1 MKRKS
6 TKESRK
12 SAAGMADQQAVPTMG
27 EEDDTELFD
36 TRYSVD
42 SAGRSGSMFGMSKR
56 DYETMMGVDGTDE
69 DSPAITEGM
78 LRLRDSHVQQQKELQ
93 VAVTDNNKAEVE
105 DQRAR
110 ALGKGGRS
118 WWKGSSFQRLTIE
131 KSDETL
137 DRDTGKPRRR
147 SKRVVSGILKS
158 IKSAFT
164 NIGSGNS
171 GSLGAL
177 DSGAS
182 TNSMSSAPVTPSG
195 SSRGFGFDGGS
206 AVGSEM
212 SLTESRTS
220 LEGRS
225 SVIGFASRSR
235 KGSQLT
241 PRHSQQLSAER
252 LSKAGNPLNSAP
264 PENAKPASRCEVGN
278 RSSVYS
284 LSSSNPAAAPATQT
298 SSSLPTT
305 SILSPETVF
314 SDDNSKAT
322 VICRICEEQVIT
334 DDLEE
339 HSKFCAVHVEL
350 QLELQKC
357 DARLRKLAA
366 ALKLHLTE
374 SMEDG
379 GVDYTFSDL
388 ESKKIAE
395 IIVSKA
401 KKAATLGQESGRK
414 GAAKLEKYLLKIS
427 VLLSREESKLE
438 AKGKEA
444 SDAIVLERRICRM
457 LEQKITA
464 LNKLTDHLKLWSW
477 QSSKPTNQAPTALST
492 RMLSPPSNL
501 TMLSAAML
509 APPSS
514 AGPLS
519 AQSTSSVAYAS
530 LDRPTGVATRAVR
543 RIESDDGGP
552 LGSARA
558 NEVSSGK
565 KLVSLFAVLLRGA
578 GGGGG
583 SHRRSPSNMSL
594 TSGSDIGAS
603 RRQRVP
609 AIDDFQIIKAISRGA
624 FGKVF
629 LARKRTTQDLYAIKI
644 LKKEDMIKKNMVS
657 QVLAERTVLGLVRS
671 PFVVRMY
678 YAFHNKDYLYLVMEY
693 LIGGDLSTLLSA
705 MGVFDEDD
713 AKMYGAEVVLALEY
727 LHSNGITHRDLKPD
741 NILLNE
747 KGHIKLSDFGLSQ
760 ITLAEQEGTENP
772 EAVLSHLNT
781 LSRKNP
787 KSVAQRRKTA
797 TSATPTSAP
806 PLVMEESTEGP
817 ETKSPSRPATATSGR
832 PGSSKALLGTPDYLA
847 PELLLGLHHG
857 PAVDWWALGICL
869 YEWLVGWPP
878 FADES
883 PELIFRNILKH
894 EIEWPEDGSISED
907 AKDLVCKLL
916 DPDPRKRLRAD
927 GVKAHQFF
935 KDVDWDRIR
944 DQTPRFV
951 PKPAD
956 LTDTSYFDARNTRP
970 DIQRLS
976 ALSVSMTTSLIA
988 GDDDFADGGP
998 ESEEENFVGVG
1009 RGKKGEQSLGSK
1021 RSGLG
1026 SIRGSSGPSTPGG
1039 ELNASGDKK
1048 NTTGSLVRVETG
1060 SVLSKKGS
1068 NMSLNDGGSGKQRVR
1083 RSSTNQSKDLGGSTP
1098 GSRLAVPASARGTS
1112 SISLDST
1119 FEQFSYKNVHV
1130 LGDVNRDVK
1139 SRFSTGLSFAN
1150 LTEGID
1156 EAVAASIPLPQTP
1169 LPLDD
1174 ATNEFPMHGTN

>member
-12 SAAGMADQQAVPTMG
+12 SAAGRADQQGGSALG
-27 EEDDTELFD
+27 EGGDTELFD

-42 SAGRSGSMFGMSKR
+42 SVGRSGSMFGMSKR
-56 DYETMMGVDGTDE
+56 DYEAMMGVDGTDE
-69 DSPAITEGM
+69 DNAAITEHM
-78 LRLRDSHVQQQKELQ
+78 LRLRDSHVQQRKEKEQ
-93 VAVTDNNKAEVE
+93 NGATEDNEKAVLEE
-105 DQRAR
+105 QRAKG
-110 ALGKGGRS
+110 LGKGGWA
-118 WWKGSSFQRLTIE
+118 WWKGGSLQKLTIE
-131 KSDETL
+131 KGEEVW
-137 DRDTGKPRRR
+137 DREGGKPHRR

-158 IKSAFT
+158 IKNAFA
-164 NIGSGNS
+164 NIGGGNS
-171 GSLGAL
+171 RSLGAL

-182 TNSMSSAPVTPSG
+182 TSSLSSAPVTPSG
-195 SSRGFGFDGGS
+195 SSRGPFGFDGGS
-206 AVGSEM
+206 AVGSAM
-212 SLTESRTS
+212 SITESRTS

-225 SVIGFASRSR
+225 SVVGFRIR

-241 PRHSQQLSAER
+241 PRPSQQLSAER
-252 LSKAGNPLNSAP
+252 LSKAGNPLNPVSLDSVKATTR
-264 PENAKPASRCEVGN
+264 AEVAN

-284 LSSSNPAAAPATQT
+284 LSSTNQADAPATQQP
-298 SSSLPTT
+298 SSAPAVTM
-305 SILSPETVF
+305 LSPETVV

-322 VICRICEEQVIT
+322 VICRICEEQVLA
-334 DDLEE
+334 DELEE

-366 ALKLHLTE
+366 ALKSNLTE

-379 GVDYTFSDL
+379 GVENKFIDL
-388 ESKKIAE
+388 ESRKIAD

-401 KKAATLGQESGRK
+401 QKAASLGQESGRK
-414 GAAKLEKYLLKIS
+414 GASKLEKCMLKIS
-427 VLLSREESKLE
+427 VLLSREENKLE
-438 AKGKEA
+438 TRGKEA
-444 SDAIVLERRICRM
+444 GDAIVLERRICRT
-457 LEQKITA
+457 LEQKISA
-464 LNKLTDHLKLWSW
+464 LNKLAEHLKLWSL
-477 QSSKPTNQAPTALST
+477 QSSKPANQATTAHST

-501 TMLSAAML
+501 TLLSTSML

-514 AGPLS
+514 GGPLS
-519 AQSTSSVAYAS
+519 AQSTTSVAYAS
-530 LDRPTGVATRAVR
+530 LDQPAGAATRAVR
-543 RIESDDGGP
+543 RIESEDNGS
-552 LGSARA
+552 LGSARS

-578 GGGGG
+578 GGGAG

-594 TSGSDIGAS
+594 NSGSDVGAS
-603 RRQRVP
+603 KRQRVP

-693 LIGGDLSTLLSA
+693 LIGGDLSTLLSV

-713 AKMYGAEVVLALEY
+713 ARMYGAEVVLALEY

-787 KSVAQRRKTA
+787 RSIAQRRKTA

-806 PLVMEESTEGP
+806 PLLMEENNEPPP
-817 ETKSPSRPATATSGR
+817 ETKSPSRPTTATSAR

-857 PAVDWWALGICL
+857 PAVDWWALGICM

-883 PELIFRNILKH
+883 PELIFRSILKH
-894 EIEWPEDGSISED
+894 EIEWPEDGSILEE
-907 AKDLVCKLL
+907 AKDLVGKLL

-927 GVKAHQFF
+927 GVKAHPFF
-935 KDVDWDRIR
+935 KDVDWERIR

-988 GDDDFADGGP
+988 GDDDFADGVS
-998 ESEEENFVGVG
+998 ESEEESLIGVR
-1009 RGKKGEQSLGSK
+1009 RGKEGDQSLGSK

-1039 ELNASGDKK
+1039 DLNAETET
-1048 NTTGSLVRVETG
+1048 NTTGSVRVETG
-1060 SVLSKKGS
+1060 SVMSKKGS
-1068 NMSLNDGGSGKQRVR
+1068 KMSLNDGGSGKQRAR
-1083 RSSTNQSKDLGGSTP
+1083 RTSANQNKDTGGSTP

-1139 SRFSTGLSFAN
+1139 SRFSAGLSFAN

-1169 LPLDD
+1169 LPLED
-1174 ATNEFPMHGTN
+1174 TNEFPMHGTS